1 MIYKSTPDEQH
12 PSNATS
18 NSILVN
24 KMAKV
29 PLISNTFL
37 GVAWGAFL
45 GQSPTMYSG
54 FCKWAANHGPAWL
67 WLLQTSWCGGLQAII
82 GLVNWFVS
90 APQVQTSRA
99 CCLTFLRSVR
109 CQKLEAG
116 VLHSKSLR
124 QQHPLLSNT
133 FWSAR
138 WGVARQGFYCIHKI
152 IQI

>member
-1 MIYKSTPDEQH
+1 MLAGSQSKSSDCHAYRHYYSKTPDEHPPRQQHPLLSSTFSRDRLFFLFMIYKSTPDEQH

-54 FCKWAANHGPAWL
+54 FCKRAANHGPAWL
-67 WLLQTSWCGGLQAII
+67 WLLQTSWCGGLQAMI
-82 GLVNWFVS
+82 GLVFGLLV
-90 APQVQTSRA
+90 PHKCKRA
-99 CCLTFLRSVR
+99 ELV
-109 CQKLEAG
+109 AW
-116 VLHSKSLR
+116 HS
-124 QQHPLLSNT
+124 
-133 FWSAR
+133 
-138 WGVARQGFYCIHKI
+138 WG
-152 IQI
+152 